1 MAEAINP
8 KHYSAARLCAVLH
21 AFVNEGTSLME
32 GKCHVPVDSEWGEGG
47 KHFIK
52 VQDPLDK
59 TVS

>member
-1 MAEAINP
+1 M
-8 KHYSAARLCAVLH
+8 VLH